1 MGISTSGVRVTM
13 ATVSAGKGL
22 MMMYSVL
29 GGRYAK
35 LSAECTAAKQSL
47 KRFSDDYKIEGFVQA
62 VASPDIVD
70 GLSYA

>member
-1 MGISTSGVRVTM
+1 
-13 ATVSAGKGL
+13 
-22 MMMYSVL
+22 MMLYSVL
-29 GGRYAK
+29 EGNYTE

-62 VASPDIVD
+62 VVAHNVVD